1 MEVQIL
7 NTISDSRVIDK
18 VFETVAVTQC
28 EPFGVLD
35 IDNPTLR
42 VKPFTGFASAN
53 YFYIPDFL
61 RYYVITG
68 VKRISGNIL
77 EISGTIDV
85 LSTYKDVIKQCPA
98 ICVANENI
106 GSTYV
111 IDPNLPLDVRKT
123 IVAKE
128 FPTTIFNQDTATQNT
143 RNFVL
148 TVAGGE
154 THER

>member
-7 NTISDSRVIDK
+7 NTISDNRVVDK
-18 VFETVAVTQC
+18 IFTTIAITQC
-28 EPFGVLD
+28 EPFGALD
-35 IDNPTLR
+35 IDNPILR
-42 VKPFTGFASAN
+42 VKPFEGFANAN

-61 RYYVITG
+61 RYYIITG
-68 VKRISGNIL
+68 VKRLSGNIL

-85 LSTYKDVIKQCPA
+85 LSTYKEVIKQCPA
-98 ICVANENI
+98 ICVANEKI

-123 IVAKE
+123 IIAKE
-128 FPTTIFNQDTATQNT
+128 FPTTIFNQDSATPNT

-154 THER
+154 NT